1 MADGVSLSLQQ
12 RLTGNWWLSMAN
24 TFTAN
29 YNLTKPEVGAA
40 TNQWGGLINTNFDT
54 IDTQI
59 KARETAITNVT
70 TTANAALAKA
80 GGTMTGY
87 IVLHA
92 APTIDYHPAT
102 KLYCD
107 TTFMPISGGAF
118 TGLVTLNAQP
128 TDASA
133 DLAIST
139 VKYVKDKVNAA
150 VIAANAGL
158 PITGGTMTGYLVLN
172 ADPVTNLGAA
182 TKQYVDS
189 VDNTTRI
196 IANNALPKAGG
207 TMTGAI
213 VLPGNPTLALQAA
226 PKQYVDTFVPLAGNV
241 TMTGPLI
248 LSGDPSNANG
258 AANKNYV
265 DTNFVS
271 KTGNVTLGGYLTL
284 NADPTTG
291 LHATTKQ
298 YVDTNYVPR
307 SGGVSVGSLTE
318 TGNITFTSGTATLS
332 GTSLAISCYSLTAS
346 GDITLSSDERIKED
360 IRTIEGAT
368 GIVEQLRGVSYVRK
382 DTGKLGIGLV
392 AQEVEKVLPQL
403 VATDANGMK
412 SVAYANMV
420 GVLIQAVKELSARVE
435 ELEAR

>member
-1 MADGVSLSLQQ
+1 
-12 RLTGNWWLSMAN
+12 MAN

-70 TTANAALAKA
+70 TTANAALARA
-80 GGTMTGY
+80 GGTMTGF
-87 IVLHA
+87 ITLHA
-92 APTIDYHPAT
+92 NPSSNYHPAT

-107 TTFMPISGGAF
+107 TTFMPVAGGAF
-118 TGLVTLNAQP
+118 TGLVTLHAQP

-133 DLAIST
+133 DLAISS
-139 VKYVKDKVNAA
+139 VKYVKDKVSQAE
-150 VIAANAGL
+150 IAAGAGL
-158 PITGGTMTGYLVLN
+158 PSTGGTMTGYLVLN
-172 ADPVTNLGAA
+172 ANPIVNLGAA

-189 VDNTTRI
+189 GDAAATA
-196 IANNALPKAGG
+196 IANAALARAGG
-207 TMTGAI
+207 TMTGPI
-213 VLPGNPTLALQAA
+213 VLSGNPTADLQAA
-226 PKQYVDTFVPLAGNV
+226 PKQYVDTFVPRSGNV
-241 TMTGPLI
+241 TMTGALI
-248 LSGDPSNANG
+248 LSGDPANANG
-258 AANKNYV
+258 AATKNYV

-271 KTGNVTLGGYLTL
+271 RNGNVTLNGFLTL

-291 LHATTKQ
+291 LHAASKQ
-298 YVDTNYVPR
+298 YVDAYSVPKT
-307 SGGVSVGSLTE
+307 GGSF
-318 TGNITFTSGTATLS
+318 TGNVVIPNLTISGSSVTAT
-332 GTSLAISCYSLTAS
+332 GATISCFALVAS
-346 GDITLSSDERIKED
+346 NDISLSSDERIKED
-360 IRTIEGAT
+360 IRTIDDAT

-382 DTGKLGIGLV
+382 DTGKLGIGVV

-403 VATDANGMK
+403 VATDVNGMK

-420 GVLIQAVKELSARVE
+420 GVLIQAVKELSARID

>member
-1 MADGVSLSLQQ
+1 
-12 RLTGNWWLSMAN
+12 MAN
-24 TFTAN
+24 TYTAN

-40 TNQWGGLINTNFDT
+40 TNQWGGLINTNFDA
-54 IDTQI
+54 IDSEI

-70 TTANAALAKA
+70 TTANAALARA
-80 GGTMTGY
+80 GGTMTGF
-87 IVLHA
+87 ITLHA
-92 APTIDYHPAT
+92 NPSSNYHPAT

-107 TTFMPISGGAF
+107 TTFMPVSGGAF

-128 TDASA
+128 TDASV
-133 DLAIST
+133 DLAISS

-150 VIAANAGL
+150 VIAANSGL
-158 PITGGTMTGYLVLN
+158 PTTGGTMTGYLFLN
-172 ADPVTNLGAA
+172 ANPVDNLGAA
-182 TKQYVDS
+182 TKQYVDTAVAGS
-189 VDNTTRI
+189 TA
-196 IANNALPKAGG
+196 IANAALPKAGG

-213 VLPGNPTLALQAA
+213 VLPGNPTTDLQAA
-226 PKQYVDTFVPLAGNV
+226 PKQYVDGFVPKAGNV

-248 LSGDPSNANG
+248 LSGDPANANG
-258 AANKNYV
+258 AATKNYV
-265 DTNFVS
+265 DANFVS
-271 KTGNVTLGGYLTL
+271 KTGNVVLGGYLTL

-291 LHATTKQ
+291 LHAASKQ
-298 YVDTNYVPR
+298 YVDTNYVPKT
-307 SGGVSVGSLTE
+307 GGSF
-318 TGNITFTSGTATLS
+318 TGNVTIPNLTISGSSVTAT
-332 GTSLAISCYSLTAS
+332 GATISCYALTATNITAT
-346 GDITLSSDERIKED
+346 GDITLQSDERIKED
-360 IRTIEGAT
+360 IRTIDGAI
-368 GIVEQLRGVSYVRK
+368 GIIEQLRGVSYVRK